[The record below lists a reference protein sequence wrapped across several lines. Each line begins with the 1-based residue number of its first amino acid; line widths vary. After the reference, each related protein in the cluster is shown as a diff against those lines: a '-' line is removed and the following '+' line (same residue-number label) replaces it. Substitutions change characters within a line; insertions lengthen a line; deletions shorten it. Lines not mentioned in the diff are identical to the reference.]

1 MRKRTGPKPK
11 PDALRRAPDFLFK
24 LPGAL
29 GEKLDRLA
37 SAKTGGS
44 KAAMLR
50 LLIAQAPDPSS
61 EGGTTPGQ
69 RSRLVRAGTMGEK
82 RARRLARSESLLR
95 DAA

>member
-50 LLIAQAPDPSS
+50 LLIAQAPDPAG
-61 EGGTTPGQ
+61 EGGSSPGQ
-69 RSRLVRAGTMGEK
+69 RSRLVRAGGAGEK
-82 RARRLARSESLLR
+82 RTRTLARPASLLR